1 VKIPRKKAYIGR
13 IVQQEY
19 AMIETTYRFSLFA
32 LYQFALFA
40 GILLMPVALAA
51 RHVGLT
57 IPVGEFVES
66 IGEAYEQ
73 AAR

>member
-1 VKIPRKKAYIGR
+1 
-13 IVQQEY
+13 
-19 AMIETTYRFSLFA
+19 MIETTYRFSLFA